1 MNSGERETN
10 HSCSS
15 QIHMKVPTSIW
26 LFPRVLD
33 DQLGKAERRQARR
46 GETSHLGSHLRFFSK
61 VRIFFKCEIQKVS
74 SRKRGSSASPCFLSS
89 VLSINNIDIDIHKIG
104 KYTFTLK
111 SNLSKYVGTYF
122 FVKEGIK
129 STSDQGSTSLL
140 VRL

>member
-1 MNSGERETN
+1 M
-10 HSCSS
+10 
-15 QIHMKVPTSIW
+15 
-26 LFPRVLD
+26 
-33 DQLGKAERRQARR
+33 
-46 GETSHLGSHLRFFSK
+46 
-61 VRIFFKCEIQKVS
+61 S
-74 SRKRGSSASPCFLSS
+74 SRKRGSFASPCFLSS

-129 STSDQGSTSLL
+129 STSEQGSTSLL